1 MAGLA
6 LARSERTSGDSDLR
20 YIFSSVQLAISGLR
34 KEGESQSQEWLAKI
48 KRPEYWHD
56 FRDAFSR
63 TNVLS
68 IGTASATQYVCTIGM
83 ALEACNN
90 LDVVWAAACGAL
102 RGLIV
107 Y

>member
-1 MAGLA
+1 
-6 LARSERTSGDSDLR
+6 
-20 YIFSSVQLAISGLR
+20 
-34 KEGESQSQEWLAKI
+34 
-48 KRPEYWHD
+48 
-56 FRDAFSR
+56 
-63 TNVLS
+63 
-68 IGTASATQYVCTIGM
+68 M